1 MIDLHLFIDHT
12 LLRADATK
20 SQIDVLCREAIEF
33 DLAAVCVS
41 PYYVHRA
48 FEMLKESRVK
58 VCTVV
63 GFPLGFSTTAIKVEE
78 ARKAIDDGAK
88 EIDMVIN
95 LSAVKSGDWQFV
107 KNDIESVCTYVHLKN
122 AILKVI
128 IEIGLLSGEEIKH
141 LCSICEEVG
150 VDFIKTSTGVIGRSV
165 TLSDIIL
172 LRKLVSSK
180 MKIKASG
187 GIKDRQFALDLIDA
201 GADRIGTSSGVII
214 IQTPEQPADEV

>member
-48 FEMLKESRVK
+48 YEMLKESRVK

-78 ARKAIDDGAK
+78 ARKAIDDAPAPK
-88 EIDMVIN
+88 PEPVR
-95 LSAVKSGDWQFV
+95 
-107 KNDIESVCTYVHLKN
+107 
-122 AILKVI
+122 
-128 IEIGLLSGEEIKH
+128 
-141 LCSICEEVG
+141 VG
-150 VDFIKTSTGVIGRSV
+150 PKIGRND
-165 TLSDIIL
+165 LCPCG
-172 LRKLVSSK
+172 
-180 MKIKASG
+180 SG
-187 GIKDRQFALDLIDA
+187 KKYKKCHGI
-201 GADRIGTSSGVII
+201 
-214 IQTPEQPADEV
+214 DEE